1 MVDGAE
7 TLCTVSLVV
16 VLGHR
21 IMSCDSDERTGLS
34 RRFSILL
41 CETNQPRISI
51 LNTRTKNPLTYQE
64 TTLTN
69 KTLPNAYVVIL
80 YAHHVEAWMIIH
92 AQIRKSRESRWSTGI
107 LGILVM
113 AEVVELLV
121 LALRKM
127 FEGLF
132 YSSLDEACC
141 WDDRLVHQT
150 KWHVHVV
157 CILCCSGA
165 IAIWFQ

>member
-1 MVDGAE
+1 
-7 TLCTVSLVV
+7 
-16 VLGHR
+16 
-21 IMSCDSDERTGLS
+21 
-34 RRFSILL
+34 
-41 CETNQPRISI
+41 
-51 LNTRTKNPLTYQE
+51 
-64 TTLTN
+64 
-69 KTLPNAYVVIL
+69 
-80 YAHHVEAWMIIH
+80 MIIH